1 MYLFITFKDVSQS
14 TIIFIGVFKKIR
26 DIIEYTDGVIKY
38 TDSYY
43 KPKLKQ
49 HKSIKKLFKIIKI

>member
-1 MYLFITFKDVSQS
+1 MYLFITFKDVTQS
-14 TIIFIGVFKKIR
+14 TIIFIGVFKKIK
-26 DIIEYTDGVIKY
+26 DIMEYTDGIVKY

-43 KPKLKQ
+43 KPRKKQ